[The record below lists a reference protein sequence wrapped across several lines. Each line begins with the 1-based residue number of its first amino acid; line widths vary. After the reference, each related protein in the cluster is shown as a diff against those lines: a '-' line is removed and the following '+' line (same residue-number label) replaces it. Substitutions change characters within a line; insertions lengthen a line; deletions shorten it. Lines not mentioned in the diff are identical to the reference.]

1 MVKFTCP
8 FKCKCDGH
16 LVSMYKFLISL
27 PELLDL
33 PSFTHIIFP
42 LHLFWLV
49 VEIKS
54 KPFHFA
60 DLASVL
66 RSLWTGISRLPCFLG
81 VLLMAHVFCTGYT
94 RCFWFLAIYPYSLNA
109 SPTFECWIYAPFP
122 TPWSSS
128 HSLLYTPYALL
139 CTGYLCR
146 LQHLDFHSHALCSLS
161 NPHELFVL
169 NIYAQSN
176 YLILHSLCS
185 LNKKLC
191 TGFMCCLPHTV
202 SSLVQGSFN
211 TPFLL
216 SFSVMELFKLYL
228 ARSWLL
234 KDFLPAYIW

>member
-1 MVKFTCP
+1 MYSALGIRAVFDSLLFILT
-8 FKCKCDGH
+8 
-16 LVSMYKFLISL
+16 LSM
-27 PELLDL
+27 P
-33 PSFTHIIFP
+33 
-42 LHLFWLV
+42 
-49 VEIKS
+49 
-54 KPFHFA
+54 
-60 DLASVL
+60 
-66 RSLWTGISRLPCFLG
+66 RRL
-81 VLLMAHVFCTGYT
+81 
-94 RCFWFLAIYPYSLNA
+94 LNA
-109 SPTFECWIYAPFP
+109 GYMRRSQHLDP
-122 TPWSSS
+122 
-128 HSLLYTPYALL
+128 LLIPYTPYALL

-234 KDFLPAYIW
+234 KDFLPAYI